1 MPKLQKVICFS
12 YHVFFVSY
20 FDFTQFLFIKTFT
33 VFAEVRLIKSEQNDT
48 AKLQFYFLFDK
59 FFPDIFIGGG

>member
-1 MPKLQKVICFS
+1 MF
-12 YHVFFVSY
+12 FFVSY

-59 FFPDIFIGGG
+59 FFSDIFMGGGGNSLLFNILYLH

>member
-1 MPKLQKVICFS
+1 MF
-12 YHVFFVSY
+12 FFVSY

-59 FFPDIFIGGG
+59 FFPDIFYRGG